1 MSASVSLWI
10 AGTTLEGLNAR
21 HRNTMAAHLGIV
33 FTELGDGFLRATLPV
48 DSHTVQPMG
57 VLHGGVSAMFAET
70 LANAAA
76 ISVIDDARYD
86 TFVQESNANH
96 LRPGL
101 PGLVIGTARPHH
113 LGARSHVWGVEIADE
128 RDRLIC
134 IARCTLA
141 IVKRTAS
148 GPR

>member
-1 MSASVSLWI
+1 MSSTAPLWT
-10 AGTTLEGLNAR
+10 AGTTLESLNAR
-21 HRNTMAAHLGIV
+21 HRNTMATHLGIV
-33 FTELGDGFLRATLPV
+33 FTELGDDFLRATLPV
-48 DSHTVQPMG
+48 NSHTMQPMG

-76 ISVIDDARYD
+76 YSVIDAARYD

-113 LGARSHVWGVEIADE
+113 IGARSHVWGVEIADE
-128 RDRLIC
+128 RGRHIC
-134 IARCTLA
+134 VARATLA
-141 IVKRTAS
+141 IVKRTA
-148 GPR
+148 